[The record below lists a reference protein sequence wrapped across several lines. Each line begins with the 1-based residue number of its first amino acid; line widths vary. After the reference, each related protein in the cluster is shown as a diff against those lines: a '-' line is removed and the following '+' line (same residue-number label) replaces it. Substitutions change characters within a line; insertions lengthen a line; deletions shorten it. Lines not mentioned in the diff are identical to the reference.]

1 MSAGTGTGGS
11 GETAETV
18 EVERL
23 GAVTVV
29 TINRPERRNA
39 LDPAAMSGLGR
50 ALAAAELDDAVR
62 CVVLTGAGEKAFCA
76 GMDLRA
82 FAEGGISPDDL
93 PKPGL
98 EVLIERVYPK
108 PVVAAVNGAALAAGF
123 ELVMAC
129 DLVVAAQ
136 HALFGLPEV
145 KRGLV
150 AAGGGTRLPL
160 RVPLAVALEIGLTGE
175 PVDAA
180 RAHALGLVNR
190 VVPAADVRAE
200 ALALAEAI
208 AANGPLA
215 VAATKELMR
224 AEAAGLS
231 IAAVGARAKP
241 VFESEDAREGALAFA
256 QRRAPVWRNR

>member
-1 MSAGTGTGGS
+1 M
-11 GETAETV
+11 TV
-18 EVERL
+18 DVERI

-39 LDPAAMSGLGR
+39 LDPETMSGIGR
-50 ALAAAELDDAVR
+50 ALVAAEQDDAVR
-62 CVVLTGAGEKAFCA
+62 AVVLTGAGDKAFCA

-98 EVLIERVYPK
+98 DVLVERIYPK
-108 PVVAAVNGAALAAGF
+108 PVVAAVNGAALAGGF
-123 ELVMAC
+123 EIMLAC
-129 DLVVAAQ
+129 DLVVAAD
-136 HALFGLPEV
+136 HAMFGIPEV

-150 AAGGGTRLPL
+150 AAGGGTRLPRRL
-160 RVPLAVALEIGLTGE
+160 PLAIALELGLTGD

-180 RAHALGLVNR
+180 RARQLGLVNR
-190 VVPAADVRAE
+190 VVPAAELRQA
-200 ALALAEAI
+200 AIALAETV

-215 VAATKELMR
+215 VAATKQLMWT
-224 AEAAGLS
+224 EAAGMS
-231 IAAVGARAKP
+231 IDEIGARTKP

-256 QRRAPVWRNR
+256 QRRPPVWRNR